1 MWRPE
6 GVRFQSVDKSWKGDS
21 TGGGGAKIEA
31 SGTSVAASDLP
42 ASPGPRH

>member
-21 TGGGGAKIEA
+21 SGAAKIEA
-31 SGTSVAASDLP
+31 SGTSVAASDCP